1 MAELEKQTT
10 LGTREAAVLSC
21 VNVIAAVTA
30 QREELLAYWLDLY
43 YQVRLAYERETHPEQ
58 FQAAPS
64 PVLPMMRPEDVYSA
78 VRQIW
83 ENRIERPETEDAE
96 GDADCHANAAA
107 LARND
112 AEGSQGERIATAP
125 AGPRNDAE
133 EAPPEE
139 EPIKKPGGW
148 TMFKRRQVE
157 RLEAA
162 RKKGVSY
169 AQLIAASRGRLTEAT
184 ISAALNAGK
193 LSRGEWQD
201 ITAALDDLEAAG

>member
-1 MAELEKQTT
+1 MAEERKDMII
-10 LGTREAAVLSC
+10 GTREAAVLSC

-43 YQVRLAYERETHPEQ
+43 YQVRLAYEREVHPEQ
-58 FQAAPS
+58 FAAAPA
-64 PVLPMMRPEDVYSA
+64 PVLPVMRPEDVYSA

-83 ENRIERPETEDAE
+83 
-96 GDADCHANAAA
+96 
-107 LARND
+107 
-112 AEGSQGERIATAP
+112 GERIAAAP
-125 AGPRNDAE
+125 AGPRNDE
-133 EAPPEE
+133 EAGSETERGALPQSAAATDPPEE
-139 EPIKKPGGW
+139 EPIMKPGSW
-148 TMFKRRQVE
+148 TLFKRRQVE

-162 RKKGVSY
+162 REKGVSY

-201 ITAALDDLEAAG
+201 ITAALNDLEAAG

>member
-1 MAELEKQTT
+1 MAEERKDMII
-10 LGTREAAVLSC
+10 GTREAAVLSC

-43 YQVRLAYERETHPEQ
+43 YQVRLAYERELHPEQ
-58 FQAAPS
+58 FNAAPAPAL
-64 PVLPMMRPEDVYSA
+64 PVMRPEDVYSA

-83 ENRIERPETEDAE
+83 E
-96 GDADCHANAAA
+96 
-107 LARND
+107 
-112 AEGSQGERIATAP
+112 ERIAAAP

-133 EAPPEE
+133 EAAPEE
-139 EPIKKPGGW
+139 EPVKKPGSW
-148 TMFKRRQVE
+148 TLFKLRQVE

-162 RKKGVSY
+162 RARGVSY
-169 AQLIAASRGRLTEAT
+169 AQLIAASRGRLTETT

-201 ITAALDDLEAAG
+201 ITAALDELEAAG

>member
-1 MAELEKQTT
+1 MAETKKETVI
-10 LGTREAAVLSC
+10 GTREAAVLSC

-30 QREELLAYWLDLY
+30 QREDQLAYWLDLY
-43 YQVRLAYERETHPEQ
+43 YQVRLAYEREAHPEQ
-58 FQAAPS
+58 FQPASA
-64 PVLPMMRPEDVYSA
+64 PVLPVMRPEDVYSA

-83 ENRIERPETEDAE
+83 E
-96 GDADCHANAAA
+96 
-107 LARND
+107 
-112 AEGSQGERIATAP
+112 ERIAAAP

-133 EAPPEE
+133 EATPEE
-139 EPIKKPGGW
+139 EPVKKPSGW
-148 TMFKRRQVE
+148 AMKKRRTVE

-162 RKKGVSY
+162 RARGVSY
-169 AQLIAASRGRLTEAT
+169 AQLIAVSHGRLTEAT

>member
-1 MAELEKQTT
+1 MAEARKEMII
-10 LGTREAAVLSC
+10 GTREAAVLSC

-43 YQVRLAYERETHPEQ
+43 YQVRLAYEREIHPER
-58 FQAAPS
+58 FNAAPA
-64 PVLPMMRPEDVYSA
+64 PVLQVMRPEDVYSA

-83 ENRIERPETEDAE
+83 EERMP
-96 GDADCHANAAA
+96 
-107 LARND
+107 RP
-112 AEGSQGERIATAP
+112 P

-133 EAPPEE
+133 EATPEE
-139 EPIKKPGGW
+139 APVKKPGSW
-148 TMFKRRQVE
+148 TLFKRRQVE

-162 RKKGVSY
+162 RARGVSY
-169 AQLIAASRGRLTEAT
+169 AQLIAVSRGRLTEST

-193 LSRGEWQD
+193 LSLGEWQA

>member
-1 MAELEKQTT
+1 MAEERKEMII
-10 LGTREAAVLSC
+10 GTREAAVLSC

-43 YQVRLAYERETHPEQ
+43 YQVRLAYEREEHPEQ
-58 FQAAPS
+58 FQPASA
-64 PVLPMMRPEDVYSA
+64 PVLPVMRPEDVYSA

-83 ENRIERPETEDAE
+83 ENRIERRETEDAE
-96 GDADCHANAAA
+96 GTTSQSAQGADSSP
-107 LARND
+107 D
-112 AEGSQGERIATAP
+112 QGSQEGEAP
-125 AGPRNDAE
+125 AT
-133 EAPPEE
+133 
-139 EPIKKPGGW
+139 KKAGSW
-148 TMFKRRQVE
+148 TLFKRKQVE

-162 RKKGVSY
+162 REKGVSY

-201 ITAALDDLEAAG
+201 ITAALDDLESAG

>member
-43 YQVRLAYERETHPEQ
+43 YQVRLAYEREIHPER
-58 FQAAPS
+58 FNAAPA
-64 PVLPMMRPEDVYSA
+64 PVLPVMRPEDVYSA

-83 ENRIERPETEDAE
+83 
-96 GDADCHANAAA
+96 
-107 LARND
+107 
-112 AEGSQGERIATAP
+112 GERIEMGEESPSRCAAAP
-125 AGPRNDAE
+125 FRQGGQGDAE
-133 EAPPEE
+133 EEAALPQTPPVAASAPPEE
-139 EPIKKPGGW
+139 EPVKKPGSW
-148 TMFKRRQVE
+148 TLFKRRQVE
-157 RLEAA
+157 RLAAA
-162 RKKGVSY
+162 RDKGVSY

-201 ITAALDDLEAAG
+201 ITAALDELEAAG

>member
-1 MAELEKQTT
+1 MAEGRKEMII
-10 LGTREAAVLSC
+10 GTREAAVLSC

-43 YQVRLAYERETHPEQ
+43 YQVRLAYEREIHPER
-58 FQAAPS
+58 FNAAPA
-64 PVLPMMRPEDVYSA
+64 PVLPVMRPEDVYSA

-83 ENRIERPETEDAE
+83 EERIERRETEAAE
-96 GDADCHANAAA
+96 GTTPQSAQSADSSP
-107 LARND
+107 D
-112 AEGSQGERIATAP
+112 QGSQEGDP
-125 AGPRNDAE
+125 V
-133 EAPPEE
+133 
-139 EPIKKPGGW
+139 KKPGSW
-148 TMFKRRQVE
+148 TLFKRRQVE

-169 AQLIAASRGRLTEAT
+169 AQLIEVSRGRLTETT

-201 ITAALDDLEAAG
+201 ITAALDELEAAG

>member
-43 YQVRLAYERETHPEQ
+43 YQVRLAYEREIHPEQ
-58 FQAAPS
+58 FNAAPA
-64 PVLPMMRPEDVYSA
+64 PVVPVMRPEDVYSA

-83 ENRIERPETEDAE
+83 TERIERRETEVPTLQSAQ
-96 GDADCHANAAA
+96 GADSSPGQ
-107 LARND
+107 
-112 AEGSQGERIATAP
+112 GSQEGEAP
-125 AGPRNDAE
+125 AT
-133 EAPPEE
+133 
-139 EPIKKPGGW
+139 KKPGSW
-148 TMFKRRQVE
+148 TLFKRRQVE

-162 RKKGVSY
+162 RARGVSY
-169 AQLIAASRGRLTEAT
+169 AQLIAVSRGRLTETT